1 MEAQKV
7 YLGKE
12 MMCYLPLEIVT
23 YTGNKGT
30 VASILTD
37 KRTGYIMAL
46 GMVESKTHGNIPV
59 VWNIHGESTDRV
71 SSRGLG
77 DIKPT
82 KDLCIK
88 EIVTEIP
95 EEPKETD
102 VFKQAFDAISKA
114 NSVESKIESKHKP
127 KTKASVVSLPEE
139 IKNHLERLKEHVGGN
154 VEVKAY
160 VMDSDGNLVSIGDTE
175 SDIVH

>member
-12 MMCYLPLEIVT
+12 MIRHLPLEIIT

-30 VASILTD
+30 VASIMTD
-37 KRTGYIMAL
+37 KRTGCIMAL
-46 GMVESKTHGNIPV
+46 GIVESKTHGNIPV

-88 EIVTEIP
+88 EIITEIHKGS
-95 EEPKETD
+95 EETD
-102 VFKQAFDAISKA
+102 VFKQTFNAISKA
-114 NSVESKIESKHKP
+114 NGVESENEKP
-127 KTKASVVSLPEE
+127 KTKTKASVVSLPEE
-139 IKNHLERLKEHVGGN
+139 IKNYLERLKEHVGDN

-160 VMDSDGNLVSIGDTE
+160 VMDSSGNLVSIGDTE

>member
-12 MMCYLPLEIVT
+12 MMRYLPLEIVT

-71 SSRGLG
+71 SSCGLG

-88 EIVTEIP
+88 EILTEIP

-114 NSVESKIESKHKP
+114 NDVESENEKP
-127 KTKASVVSLPEE
+127 KTKTKAQIVSLPEE
-139 IKNHLERLKEHVGGN
+139 IKNHLERLKDHVGGN
-154 VEVKAY
+154 IEVKAY
-160 VMDSDGNLVSIGDTE
+160 MMDSDGNLVSIDDTE

>member
-1 MEAQKV
+1 MKAQKIQLSV
-7 YLGKE
+7 GMNKY
-12 MMCYLPLEIVT
+12 MPLEIVT
-23 YTGNKGT
+23 HTGNKG
-30 VASILTD
+30 AIGSILSD
-37 KRTGYIMAL
+37 GQVAMAI
-46 GMVESKTHGNIPV
+46 GFVYSKTHGKIPV
-59 VWNIHGESTDRV
+59 AWNMYGESTDRV

-88 EIVTEIP
+88 EIVTEIS
-95 EEPKETD
+95 EEPKETN

-114 NSVESKIESKHKP
+114 NGVESENEKP
-127 KTKASVVSLPEE
+127 KAKTKAPVVSLPEE

-160 VMDSDGNLVSIGDTE
+160 VMDSSGNLVSIDDTE

>member
-1 MEAQKV
+1 MEAQKI

-12 MMCYLPLEIVT
+12 MMRYLPLKIVT

-46 GMVESKTHGNIPV
+46 GIVESKTHGNIPV

-88 EIVTEIP
+88 EILTEIP
-95 EEPKETD
+95 EESKETD
-102 VFKQAFDAISKA
+102 IFKQAFDAISKA
-114 NSVESKIESKHKP
+114 NGVESENEKP
-127 KTKASVVSLPEE
+127 KTKTKAQVVSLPEK
-139 IKNHLERLKEHVGGN
+139 IKNHLERLKDHVDGN

-160 VMDSDGNLVSIGDTE
+160 MMDSDGNLVSIGDTE

>member
-12 MMCYLPLEIVT
+12 MIRYLPLEIVT

-59 VWNIHGESTDRV
+59 VWNIYGESTDRV

-88 EIVTEIP
+88 EILTEIP

-114 NSVESKIESKHKP
+114 NGVESENEKP
-127 KTKASVVSLPEE
+127 KTKTKAQVVSLPEE
-139 IKNHLERLKEHVGGN
+139 IRNHLERLKDHVGGN
-154 VEVKAY
+154 IEVKAY
-160 VMDSDGNLVSIGDTE
+160 MMDSDGNLVSIDDTE

>member
-12 MMCYLPLEIVT
+12 MMRYLPLEIVT

-88 EIVTEIP
+88 EILTEIP

-114 NSVESKIESKHKP
+114 NDVESKNEKP
-127 KTKASVVSLPEE
+127 KTKTKAQVVSLPEE
-139 IKNHLERLKEHVGGN
+139 IKNHLERLKDHVGGN
-154 VEVKAY
+154 IEVKAY
-160 VMDSDGNLVSIGDTE
+160 MMDSDGNLVSIDDTE

>member
-1 MEAQKV
+1 MKAQKI

-12 MMCYLPLEIVT
+12 MMRYLPLEIVT

-88 EIVTEIP
+88 EILTEIP

-114 NSVESKIESKHKP
+114 NGVESENEKHKT
-127 KTKASVVSLPEE
+127 KTKAQVVSLPEE
-139 IKNHLERLKEHVGGN
+139 IKNHLERLKDHVGGN
-154 VEVKAY
+154 IEVKAY
-160 VMDSDGNLVSIGDTE
+160 MMDSDGNLVSIDDTE

>member
-1 MEAQKV
+1 MEAQKI

-12 MMCYLPLEIVT
+12 MMRYLPLEIVT

-37 KRTGYIMAL
+37 KRAGYIMAI

-88 EIVTEIP
+88 EILTEIP
-95 EEPKETD
+95 EESKETD
-102 VFKQAFDAISKA
+102 IFKQAFDAISKA
-114 NSVESKIESKHKP
+114 NGVESENEKP
-127 KTKASVVSLPEE
+127 KTKTKAQVVSLPEE
-139 IKNHLERLKEHVGGN
+139 IKNHLERLKDHVGGN
-154 VEVKAY
+154 VKVKAY
-160 VMDSDGNLVSIGDTE
+160 MMDSDGNLVSIDDTE

>member
-12 MMCYLPLEIVT
+12 MMCHLPLEIVT

-88 EIVTEIP
+88 EILTEIP

-114 NSVESKIESKHKP
+114 NGVESKTESKHKP
-127 KTKASVVSLPEE
+127 KTKAPVVSLPEE

-160 VMDSDGNLVSIGDTE
+160 VMDSSGNLVSIDDTE

>member
-1 MEAQKV
+1 MEEQKV
-7 YLGKE
+7 YLGKN
-12 MMCYLPLEIVT
+12 MMRHLPLEIVT

-88 EIVTEIP
+88 EILTEIP

-114 NSVESKIESKHKP
+114 NGVESENEKLKT
-127 KTKASVVSLPEE
+127 KTKAPVVSLPEE

-160 VMDSDGNLVSIGDTE
+160 VMDSSGNLVSIDDTE

>member
-1 MEAQKV
+1 MKAQKI

-12 MMCYLPLEIVT
+12 MMRYLPLEIVT

-77 DIKPT
+77 DIKPA

-95 EEPKETD
+95 EEPKEPD
-102 VFKQAFDAISKA
+102 AFKQAFDAISKA
-114 NSVESKIESKHKP
+114 NGVESENEKLKT
-127 KTKASVVSLPEE
+127 KTKAPVVSLPEE
-139 IKNHLERLKEHVGGN
+139 IKNHLERLKKHVGGN

-160 VMDSDGNLVSIGDTE
+160 VMDSSGNLVSIDDTE